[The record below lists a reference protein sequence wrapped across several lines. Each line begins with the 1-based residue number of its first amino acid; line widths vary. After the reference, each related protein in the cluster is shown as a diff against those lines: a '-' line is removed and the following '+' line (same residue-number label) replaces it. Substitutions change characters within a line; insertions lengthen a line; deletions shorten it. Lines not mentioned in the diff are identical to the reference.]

1 VDLTGGWRRFAL
13 ARPHLLLV
21 QAPGGTAA
29 RLAVERLA
37 REWGWPVVDTPADA
51 DLLVAFGGGGVPFDE
66 LLDQLWA
73 AIPAPRWLVRLPPET
88 SAEEAGAALASAREA
103 MLERPDG
110 NHHPTPGQTAQ
121 RVEANH
127 ATGHD
132 HMSGAGGHG
141 DDEAM
146 HGDGHEMPGDGQA
159 MHGDGQAMHGDG
171 QAMHGSGQ
179 AMHGGGMALPGGL
192 AMAGRAADRD
202 GLQLDVLHVPLGPA
216 LPDWPA
222 GLRLRLAMQGDVA
235 QRVELDPL
243 PAGELRSPA
252 FWDRPWLASLAGEPV
267 SVGAA
272 ERRRAAAHL
281 DSLARLLRLA
291 GLAGD
296 ARRCRRLRDQ
306 LLEGASIEP
315 VQRAVAAVAA
325 RLRRSR
331 LLRWSLDGLGVLDAD
346 AARRLGV
353 TGPALRAAGAGDD
366 LRRGDPAYP
375 GFQPVVGGAGD
386 VTARLLQWVA
396 EVEVSLAMA
405 ATGASG
411 HLRPVDGR
419 HEGPRGVLGAD
430 RGPSAG
436 LLATLPGLLSGLE
449 LAAVRL
455 VVASLDPDLEELQAW
470 RPVAVA
476 HG

>member
-1 VDLTGGWRRFAL
+1 VDLTAGFRRFAL

-21 QAPGGTAA
+21 EAPGGTAA

-51 DLLVAFGGGGVPFDE
+51 DLLVALGAGGVPLDE
-66 LLDQLWA
+66 VLDQLWA
-73 AIPAPRWLVRLPPET
+73 MPAPRWLVRLPPET
-88 SAEEAGAALASAREA
+88 SPEEAGTALATAREA
-103 MLERPDG
+103 MLQRPEG

-121 RVEANH
+121 RMEANH
-127 ATGHD
+127 ATGHG
-132 HMSGAGGHG
+132 HMGGHADGHG

-146 HGDGHEMPGDGQA
+146 GGDGHEMPGDGQA
-159 MHGDGQAMHGDG
+159 MRGDEHAMHAAGHD
-171 QAMHGSGQ
+171 
-179 AMHGGGMALPGGL
+179 MHGGGMALPGGL
-192 AMAGRAADRD
+192 PMAHRAADRD
-202 GLQLDVLHVPLGPA
+202 GLRLDVLHVPLGPA

-243 PAGELRSPA
+243 PAGELGSPA

-267 SVGAA
+267 SVAAA

-281 DSLARLLRLA
+281 DSLARLLHLA

-296 ARRCRRLRDQ
+296 AQRCRRLRDD
-306 LLEGASIEP
+306 LLEGARIETVRQAFVP
-315 VQRAVAAVAA
+315 VAA

-331 LLRWSLDGLGVLDAD
+331 LLRWSLDGLGVLDVAT
-346 AARRLGV
+346 ARRLGV

-375 GFQPVVGGAGD
+375 DFQPVVGAAGD

-396 EVEVSLAMA
+396 EVEVSFSMA
-405 ATGASG
+405 ATSASKAV
-411 HLRPVDGR
+411 RPVDGR

-430 RGPSAG
+430 PGPSAG
-436 LLATLPGLLSGLE
+436 LLATLSELLGGLE

-470 RPVAVA
+470 RAVAVA

>member
-1 VDLTGGWRRFAL
+1 MDLTAGWRRFAL

-21 QAPGGTAA
+21 QAPGGTVA

-51 DLLVAFGGGGVPFDE
+51 DLLVAFGGGGVPLDE
-66 LLDQLWA
+66 VLDRLWA

-88 SAEEAGAALASAREA
+88 SPEEAGAALATAREA
-103 MLERPDG
+103 MLQRPDG
-110 NHHPTPGQTAQ
+110 NHHPTPARTAQ
-121 RVEANH
+121 GVEANH

-132 HMSGAGGHG
+132 QMSGAAGHG

-146 HGDGHEMPGDGQA
+146 GDDGHEMPGDSQA
-159 MHGDGQAMHGDG
+159 MRGDER
-171 QAMHGSGQ
+171 
-179 AMHGGGMALPGGL
+179 AMHGGGHDMHDMDAMHGEGMGLPGGL
-192 AMAGRAADRD
+192 PMAHRAADRD

-216 LPDWPA
+216 LSDWPA

-252 FWDRPWLASLAGEPV
+252 FWDRPWLASLAGGPV
-267 SVGAA
+267 SVAAA

-291 GLAGD
+291 GLAGH

-306 LLEGASIEP
+306 LLEGVRIEP
-315 VQRAVAAVAA
+315 IQRAFVPVAA

-331 LLRWSLDGLGVLDAD
+331 LLRWSLDGLGVVDAD

-375 GFQPVVGGAGD
+375 DFQPVVGGPGD

-405 ATGASG
+405 ATRASG
-411 HLRPVDGR
+411 TLRPVDGG

-436 LLATLPGLLSGLE
+436 LLGTLPELLSGLE

-455 VVASLDPDLEELQAW
+455 VVASLDPDLEELEAW
-470 RPVAVA
+470 RQVAVA